1 MNCDNC
7 QHIRKGDK
15 VMVMHPDLM
24 FLGRVGEIVKPS
36 VNFSTHL
43 VRITSQDGFVN
54 HIPYPELFLVR
65 VAANEV

>member
-1 MNCDNC
+1 
-7 QHIRKGDK
+7 
-15 VMVMHPDLM
+15 MVMHPDLM
-24 FLGRVGEIVKPS
+24 FLGRVGEVAKPS